1 MYFPTKVLGKE
12 KLMKT
17 NKPSMDSTLCDGPS
31 CEIKKGQIRGTNQFE
46 IENVILCEKV
56 YKGRIG

>member
-1 MYFPTKVLGKE
+1 MNTV
-12 KLMKT
+12 
-17 NKPSMDSTLCDGPS
+17 PSMDSRLKDEPACS
-31 CEIKKGQIRGTNQFE
+31 IKKGQIRGTNQFE